1 MIKAV
6 LAGNPNTGK
15 SLLFSRI
22 TRTGAVSA
30 NYSGTTVETKTGDFI
45 YQGIEYEL
53 IDGSGLYSLEEF
65 CENDKTALFLLD
77 ECDIIINVIDATN
90 LERNLNLT
98 IQLLEKRKPMI
109 VCLNFWEDT
118 MHKGIHIDAAGLE
131 KLLDVPVIPVSA
143 LQNDGIPELVAAM
156 SRARVSTIAFPAKSQ
171 WNRIGTIIS
180 KVQKLT
186 HRHHTFLEFLS
197 DITLNPAGGILTAI
211 IVLVTTLLFVRFIGE
226 GLINSVLDPFYNKL
240 YSPLIHNFVDKIP
253 SQIAHVILIGNTIDP
268 LQSFGIF
275 TSGVYI
281 ALVLVFPYF
290 LAFYIVFGFLEDF
303 GYLPR
308 LAVVLDNTFHRMG
321 LHGYSAIPV
330 MLGLGCK
337 VPAFLSTRILT
348 NRREKILTTSLIMMS
363 APCLPQTSMII
374 SLGSHYG
381 VMAVLSIFVILLI
394 IAFITTIILNRII
407 KGESSDFFTELP
419 SYRMPSVKLMAGK
432 LWMRVADYFYE
443 VIPLIV
449 FGVLVMNLLDMF
461 HVIRFI
467 TDIIKN
473 PVEHFFGLP
482 ADIAPI
488 MIMGFLRKDASIA
501 LLAPLNLSAQQF
513 IISSI
518 FLTLYIPCIASFFT
532 LTRESGIGDSLK
544 IMGIVFITATGLCAL
559 LHGVF
564 IIAATAGFHF

>member
-6 LAGNPNTGK
+6 LSGNPNTGK

-30 NYSGTTVETKTGDFI
+30 NYSGTTVETKTGNFI
-45 YQGIEYEL
+45 YNGIEYEL

-65 CENDKTALFLLD
+65 CENDKTAISLLD

-98 IQLLEKRKPMI
+98 LQLIEKRKPMI

-118 MHKGIHIDAAGLE
+118 THKGIHIDAAGLE

-143 LQNDGIPELVAAM
+143 LQNDGIPELVEAM
-156 SRARVSTIAFPAKSQ
+156 SQARISTAAFSAKEQ
-171 WNRIGTIIS
+171 WKHIGTIIS

-186 HRHHTFLEFLS
+186 HRHHTFLEILS

-211 IVLVTTLLFVRFIGE
+211 IVLVSTLLFVRFIGE
-226 GLINSVLDPFYNKL
+226 GLINNVFDPFYLKL
-240 YSPLIHNFVDKIP
+240 YSPFIHDLIDNIHSPFIHD
-253 SQIAHVILIGNTIDP
+253 ILIGNTVDP
-268 LQSFGIF
+268 LQSFGIL

-290 LAFYIVFGFLEDF
+290 LAFYTVFGFLEDF

-308 LAVVLDNTFHRMG
+308 LAVVLDNTFHRLG

-337 VPAFLSTRILT
+337 VPAFLSTRILA

-381 VMAVLSIFVILLI
+381 VPVVLSVFVILLL
-394 IAFITTIILNRII
+394 IAFITTVILNKFM
-407 KGESSDFFTELP
+407 KGESTDFFTELP
-419 SYRMPSVKLMAGK
+419 SYRMPSAIQMARKLR
-432 LWMRVADYFYE
+432 MRVADYFYE

-449 FGVLVMNLLDMF
+449 CGVLIMNLLELF
-461 HVIRFI
+461 HILSFI
-467 TDIIKN
+467 TNIIQK
-473 PVEHFFGLP
+473 PVEYIFGLP

-488 MIMGFLRKDASIA
+488 MVMGFLRKDASIA
-501 LLAPLNLSAQQF
+501 LLAPLNLTAQQF
-513 IISSI
+513 IVSSI
-518 FLTLYIPCIASFFT
+518 FLTLYVPCIASFFT

-544 IMGIVFITATGLCAL
+544 IMGIVFITASGTCAF
-559 LHGVF
+559 LHWMFVF
-564 IIAATAGFHF
+564 ISAAGVHF

>member
-30 NYSGTTVETKTGDFI
+30 NYSGTTVETKTGNFI
-45 YQGIEYEL
+45 YQGTGYTL
-53 IDGSGLYSLEEF
+53 VDGPGIYSLEEF
-65 CENDKTALFLLD
+65 SDNDRTALSLLD
-77 ECDIIINVIDATN
+77 ESDIIINVIDATN

-98 IQLLEKRKPMI
+98 LQLLEKRKPMV
-109 VCLNFWEDT
+109 VCLNFWEET
-118 MHKGIHIDAAGLE
+118 GHMGIHIDAAELE
-131 KLLDVPVIPVSA
+131 KLLDVPVVPVSA
-143 LQNDGIPELVAAM
+143 LQNDGISELVAAM
-156 SRARVSTIAFPAKSQ
+156 SRARVSEAVFSAEGQ
-171 WNRIGTIIS
+171 WNRIGIIVNR
-180 KVQKLT
+180 VQKLS
-186 HRHHTFLEFLS
+186 HRHHTFLEMLS
-197 DITLNPAGGILTAI
+197 DITLKPAWGILTAL
-211 IVLVTTLLFVRFIGE
+211 IVLVATLLFVRFIGE
-226 GLINSVLDPFYNKL
+226 GLITKVFDPLYLNY
-240 YSPLIHNFVDKIP
+240 YSPFIHNMTGHIP
-253 SQIAHVILIGNTIDP
+253 YHFLAGILTGNTADP
-268 LQSFGIF
+268 LQSFGIL

-308 LAVVLDNTFHRMG
+308 LAVVLDNTFHRLG

-348 NRREKILTTSLIMMS
+348 SRREKILTTSLIMMS

-381 VMAVLSIFVILLI
+381 TAVVLSIFMILLAV
-394 IAFITTIILNRII
+394 AFITTLILNRFI

-419 SYRMPSVKLMAGK
+419 SYRIPSASLMAKK
-432 LWMRVADYFYE
+432 LRMRVADYFYE

-449 FGVLVMNLLDMF
+449 FGVLIMNLLEVS
-461 HVIRFI
+461 HILAFI
-467 TDIIKN
+467 TSMIQK
-473 PVEHFFGLP
+473 PVDLVFGLP

-501 LLAPLNLSAQQF
+501 LLAPLNLTAQQF
-513 IISSI
+513 IIASI

-532 LTRESGIGDSLK
+532 ITRESGLADSMK
-544 IMGIVFITATGLCAL
+544 IMGIVLVTASAICGI
-559 LHGVF
+559 LHLVF
-564 IIAATAGFHF
+564 IIAG

>member
-30 NYSGTTVETKTGDFI
+30 NYSGTTVETRTGKFI
-45 YQGIEYEL
+45 YQGTDYEL

-65 CENDKTALFLLD
+65 CENDRTALSLLD
-77 ECDIIINVIDATN
+77 EGDVIINVIDATN

-98 IQLLEKRKPMI
+98 LQLVEKRKPMV
-109 VCLNFWEDT
+109 VCLNFWEET
-118 MHKGIHIDAAGLE
+118 EHKGIHIDAAALE
-131 KLLDVPVIPVSA
+131 KILDVPVVTASA
-143 LQNDGIPELVAAM
+143 LQNDGIPELVAAI
-156 SRARVSTIAFPAKSQ
+156 SRARISTADFSGKDPWIH
-171 WNRIGTIIS
+171 IGAIVK

-186 HRHHTFLEFLS
+186 HRHHTFLELLS
-197 DITLNPAGGILTAI
+197 DITLNPAGGILSAV
-211 IVLVTTLLFVRFIGE
+211 IVLVATLLFVRFIGE
-226 GLINSVLDPFYNKL
+226 GMIANILDPFYLKL
-240 YSPLIHNFVDKIP
+240 YSPFIHDLVHKIP
-253 SQIAHVILIGNTIDP
+253 SQFMDNLLIGHTVDP
-268 LQSFGIF
+268 LQSFGIL

-308 LAVVLDNTFHRMG
+308 LAVVLDNTFHRLG

-348 NRREKILTTSLIMMS
+348 NRREKILTTSLIMIS

-381 VMAVLSIFVILLI
+381 VPVVLSIFIILLV
-394 IAFITTIILNRII
+394 IAFVTTLVLNRFM

-419 SYRMPSVKLMAGK
+419 SYRMPSAVLMGRK

-443 VIPLIV
+443 VIPMIV
-449 FGVLVMNLLDMF
+449 FGVLIMNLLDRF
-461 HVIRFI
+461 YVIGFI
-467 TDIIKN
+467 TDIIKT
-473 PVEHFFGLP
+473 PVEYVFGLP
-482 ADIAPI
+482 PEIAPI

-501 LLAPLNLSAQQF
+501 LLAPLNLSAEQF
-513 IISSI
+513 IIGSI

-532 LTRESGIGDSLK
+532 LARESGIRDSLK
-544 IMGIVFITATGLCAL
+544 IMAIVFAAASGACAILHALFAAAGAAGL
-559 LHGVF
+559 
-564 IIAATAGFHF
+564 HF